1 MVIESTPVN
10 AINDGPEKEEDQIA
24 SELANSP
31 PETIRAV
38 KGWKWVFVCFGLYF
52 SIFFAVVDTY
62 GDVSQLAWLGVGFPL
77 GSVAT
82 ILSFGK
88 AYGIFNV
95 KWLHV
100 GSVTVF
106 SIGSTVCGAASNMNA
121 LIIGRVIAGVGG
133 AGMYLG
139 LLNLI
144 AINTTTRE
152 RPAYMGGTGVVWG
165 TGTILGPVI
174 GGAFADSSATWRWA
188 FYINLVVFG
197 LLSPAFLFIPTFQPQ
212 PGIPILTKL
221 KQLDWVGAVL
231 NSGLYTSFVIALTF
245 GGTTWAWNSGRTIGT
260 LTACVVILIVFIVQ
274 QFFAIFTTPE
284 HRLFPIEFVASRTMV
299 ILRIT
304 TACASTAMFITLY
317 YVPIMFQFSRG
328 DSGLESAV
336 RLLLLIVVLSLFIMG
351 SGAILP
357 LVGYHIPFFI
367 LGGVFILIGGALMF
381 TVKATTSTTAIY
393 GYTILIAIG
402 AGLTAQ
408 VGYIV
413 ASAKVQIQKVPAAI
427 GFINVAQIG
436 GLVIALAVSGTVFQ
450 NIAFRDLSK
459 VLYPLGFI
467 ASDVRG
473 AIAGSQSSLFSH
485 LPSNI
490 KANAIEV
497 IVQAIDKTY
506 ALEVTAGALCLVV
519 SMFLQR
525 EKLFMEISAGGA

>member
-1 MVIESTPVN
+1 M
-10 AINDGPEKEEDQIA
+10 
-24 SELANSP
+24 
-31 PETIRAV
+31 
-38 KGWKWVFVCFGLYF
+38 
-52 SIFFAVVDTY
+52 
-62 GDVSQLAWLGVGFPL
+62 
-77 GSVAT
+77 
-82 ILSFGK
+82 
-88 AYGIFNV
+88 
-95 KWLHV
+95 
-100 GSVTVF
+100 
-106 SIGSTVCGAASNMNA
+106 
-121 LIIGRVIAGVGG
+121 
-133 AGMYLG
+133 
-139 LLNLI
+139 NLI
-144 AINTTTRE
+144 
-152 RPAYMGGTGVVWG
+152 
-165 TGTILGPVI
+165 
-174 GGAFADSSATWRWA
+174 
-188 FYINLVVFG
+188 VFG
-197 LLSPAFLFIPTFQPQ
+197 VLSPAFLFIPTFQPQ
-212 PGIPILTKL
+212 PGIPTLTKL

-245 GGTTWAWNSGRTIGT
+245 GGTTWAWDSGKTIGT
-260 LTACVVILIVFIVQ
+260 LTACVVILIIFIVQ

-284 HRLFPIEFVASRTMV
+284 HRLFPIEFIASRTMV
-299 ILRIT
+299 ILHIT

-336 RLLLLIVVLSLFIMG
+336 RLLPFIGVLSLFIMG
-351 SGAILP
+351 SGAVLP
-357 LVGYHIPFFI
+357 LVGYYMPFFI

-381 TVKATTSTTAIY
+381 TVKATTSTSPIY

-408 VGYIV
+408 VGYSV

-459 VLYPLGFI
+459 VLYPLGFT
-467 ASDVRG
+467 ASDIHG
-473 AIAGSQSSLFSH
+473 AIAGSQSTLFSH

-506 ALEVTAGALCLVV
+506 ALEVTAGVLCLVV